1 MNLPMDSTIKKIM
14 TADKVLCP
22 SHNQSFKKKK
32 KNPSLL
38 ISQFENAVIYIKLRT
53 EAVILKVHLQG
64 SHFSSLAGTI
74 K

>member
-22 SHNQSFKKKK
+22 SHNQSFKKKN

-38 ISQFENAVIYIKLRT
+38 ISQFENAVNYIKLRT